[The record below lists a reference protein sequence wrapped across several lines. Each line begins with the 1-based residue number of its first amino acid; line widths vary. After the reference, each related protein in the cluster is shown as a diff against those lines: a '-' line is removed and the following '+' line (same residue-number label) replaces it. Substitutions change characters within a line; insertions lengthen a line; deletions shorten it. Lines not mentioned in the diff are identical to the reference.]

1 MKSNKKL
8 IYIILILVCLNL
20 AAICVFLALW
30 DRASEIPDTD
40 NLDELRSSI
49 KQFETTAPS
58 KPALSTAAAETSGA
72 VTEEPIPD
80 TGEPES
86 ADTQSVDASALGNL
100 DFEKL
105 WEVNPEICAW
115 LEIPGTR
122 IDYPVLQSPDNDK
135 KYLSTAYDGSPYI
148 GGALFTE
155 ATYNAKDFND
165 PVTVIYGHTMRSGN
179 LFGTLQKTYSSEKTF
194 NECSVVKLYLPGE
207 TREYTVFAAV
217 PYSKIHLL
225 HTYDFETRYWY
236 ERFFNDT
243 RDIREIGVNINEEI
257 HPEAWDRV
265 IIMSVCLNQDTTRR
279 FLVMAV
285 YNEDLADNTQNS

>member
-8 IYIILILVCLNL
+8 IYIILVLVCLNL

-30 DRASEIPDTD
+30 DKAAELPDTD
-40 NLDELRSSI
+40 NLDEIRSSI
-49 KQFETTAPS
+49 KQFETDAPPETAASTAP
-58 KPALSTAAAETSGA
+58 PETSGA

-86 ADTQSVDASALGNL
+86 TDTEAPAPASGNL

-105 WEVNPEICAW
+105 WAVNPEICAW

-135 KYLSTAYDGSPYI
+135 KYLNTAYDGSPYI
-148 GGALFTE
+148 GGALYTE
-155 ATYNAKDFND
+155 ATYNSKDFND
-165 PVTVIYGHTMRSGN
+165 PVTLIYGHTMRSGN

-194 NECSVVKLYLPGE
+194 NECSAVKLYIPGE

-225 HTYDFETRYWY
+225 HTYDFENQYWY

-243 RDIREIGVNINEEI
+243 RDIREIGVNINEDI
-257 HPEAWDRV
+257 CPEYGDRV